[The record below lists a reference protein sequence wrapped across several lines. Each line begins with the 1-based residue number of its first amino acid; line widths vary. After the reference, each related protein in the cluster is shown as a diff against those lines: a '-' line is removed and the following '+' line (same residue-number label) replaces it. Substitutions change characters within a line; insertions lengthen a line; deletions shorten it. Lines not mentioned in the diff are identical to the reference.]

1 MAGHRICVYCGSS
14 SGNSDNYIAAA
25 RLLGSALV
33 DHQYDLVYGGAS
45 IGLMGAIADAVLLA
59 GGQVYGVMPRSL
71 AEKEISHAGLTE
83 LYVTTSMHERKTRMA
98 DLSDGFIALPGDSHF
113 PIQCL
118 YSAQY

>member
-1 MAGHRICVYCGSS
+1 MPNQRICVYCGSS

-33 DHQYDLVYGGAS
+33 DHHYDLVYGGAS
-45 IGLMGAIADAVLLA
+45 IGLMGAIADAVLIT

-83 LYVTTSMHERKTRMA
+83 LHVTTSMHERKTRMA
-98 DLSDGFIALPGDSHF
+98 VLSDGFIALPA
-113 PIQCL
+113 QLKLL
-118 YSAQY
+118 YF